1 MSNHTHPLIEITREL
16 NKLHSVKVIMPIWK
30 KADIDNIIYVNMP
43 LLGLSTYG
51 KNIEDTDLAIEETIT
66 AFCLASEKFGLGL
79 ESELDFFG
87 WKRKH
92 EYENSV
98 IFAIDIENPFMEDV
112 MDTGYEKAFLLD
124 MPEKISKLVC
134 A

>member
-1 MSNHTHPLIEITREL
+1 MSNHTHPLIEITRES

-30 KADIDNIIYVNMP
+30 TADIDNIIYVNMP

-51 KNIEDTDLAIEETIT
+51 KSIEDTDLAIEETIT

-79 ESELDFFG
+79 ESELDFIG

-112 MDTGYEKAFLLD
+112 MDTGYEKAFKLD
-124 MPEKISKLVC
+124 MPEKIDNLICV
-134 A
+134 